1 MLSIL
6 EHGQPRPYL
15 NLLKEQFNGHIELKE
30 KRPGVMQLLVP
41 LFHED
46 GDMVDIFLEEGQEPG
61 LIRICDH
68 AMTIMRLSYSL
79 EIDTPNKTRIFRQIV
94 AENGI
99 VEDNGNIFIE
109 TRPERL
115 YSAIMQFAQ
124 AVAKIAN
131 LEVLRREIVRS
142 LFYESLGEFIHDSL
156 AHYTYCTPG
165 YPIPARDE
173 LEVDY
178 EFPMDSRPIY
188 LFGVKDA
195 TKARLVTISC
205 LEFEK
210 ARLSFRSMAVH
221 ENFGDLHRKDRQRI
235 LSAVDKHFPTLDDF
249 KKRGPLLFEREMG
262 FKTPR

>member
-1 MLSIL
+1 MPSIVDRL
-6 EHGQPRPYL
+6 EPRPYL

-46 GDMVDIFLEEGQEPG
+46 GDMVDIFLQQGQEPG

-68 AMTIMRLSYSL
+68 AMTLMRLSYSF
-79 EIDTPNKTRIFRQIV
+79 EIDTPNKERIFRQIV

-99 VEDNGNIFIE
+99 VEDNGNLFIE
-109 TRPERL
+109 TRPESL
-115 YSAIMQFAQ
+115 YPAILQFAQ

-131 LEVLRREIVRS
+131 LEILRREIVRS

-156 AHYTYCTPG
+156 AHYPCQQKS
-165 YPIPARDE
+165 YPIPDHDE

-178 EFPMDSRPIY
+178 EFAVDSRPIY
-188 LFGVKDA
+188 LFGVKDEA
-195 TKARLVTISC
+195 KARLVTISC
-205 LEFEK
+205 LRFEK
-210 ARLSFRSMAVH
+210 ARLPFRSMAVH
-221 ENFGDLHRKDRQRI
+221 ENFEELNRKDRQRI

-249 KKRGPLLFEREMG
+249 KKRAPLLFEREAG
-262 FKTPR
+262 FRTQK

>member
-1 MLSIL
+1 VTLVNL
-6 EHGQPRPYL
+6 QPPPYL
-15 NLLKEQFNGHIELKE
+15 DFLKQQFNGHIELRE
-30 KRPGVMQLLVP
+30 KRPGIMQLLVP

-46 GDMVDIFLEEGQEPG
+46 GDMVDIFLEQGQETG

-68 AMTIMRLSYSL
+68 AMTLMRLSYSF
-79 EIDTPNKTRIFRQIV
+79 EIDTPNKERIFRQIV
-94 AENGI
+94 TENGI
-99 VEDNGNIFIE
+99 VEDNGNLFIE
-109 TRPERL
+109 TRSESL
-115 YSAIMQFAQ
+115 YPAVMQFAQ

-156 AHYTYCTPG
+156 ARYPRQQEV
-165 YPIPARDE
+165 YPIPDRDE

-188 LFGVKDA
+188 LFGVKDED
-195 TKARLVTISC
+195 KARLVTISC

-221 ENFGDLHRKDRQRI
+221 ESFEDLHRKDRQRI
-235 LSAVDKHFPTLDDF
+235 VSAVDKHFPTLDDF

-262 FKTPR
+262 FRTPR

>member
-1 MLSIL
+1 MATIV
-6 EHGQPRPYL
+6 EHNQSHLYL

-30 KRPGVMQLLVP
+30 KRPGIMQLLVP

-46 GDMVDIFLEEGQEPG
+46 GDMVDIFLQEGREPG

-68 AMTIMRLSYSL
+68 AMTIMRLSYSF
-79 EIDTPNKTRIFRQIV
+79 EIDTPNKMRILRQIID
-94 AENGI
+94 ENGI
-99 VEDNGNIFIE
+99 AEDNGNLFIE
-109 TRPERL
+109 TRPECL
-115 YSAIMQFAQ
+115 YPAIMQFAQ
-124 AVAKIAN
+124 AVAKVAN

-142 LFYESLGEFIHDSL
+142 LFYESLEEFISVSL
-156 AHYTYCTPG
+156 AQYPCQHQT
-165 YPIPARDE
+165 YPIPDRDE

-195 TKARLVTISC
+195 GKARLATICC

-210 ARLSFRSMAVH
+210 VRLPFRSMAVH
-221 ENFGDLHRKDRQRI
+221 ENFEELNRKDRQRI

-249 KKRGPLLFEREMG
+249 KKRGPLMFEREMG
-262 FKTPR
+262 FKAQR